1 MREGSKGSIISRNY
15 HTVYLEEEEKDDR
28 CNNISWGEGF
38 FRIMAFLFF
47 LWRGTAYFGLTSFE
61 WECPLYVSWG
71 SGRRI

>member
-38 FRIMAFLFF
+38 FLELWLFCF
-47 LWRGTAYFGLTSFE
+47 FCGEGQLIL
-61 WECPLYVSWG
+61 V
-71 SGRRI
+71 

>member
-38 FRIMAFLFF
+38 FLELWLFCF
-47 LWRGTAYFGLTSFE
+47 FVERDSLFWFDFF
-61 WECPLYVSWG
+61 
-71 SGRRI
+71 